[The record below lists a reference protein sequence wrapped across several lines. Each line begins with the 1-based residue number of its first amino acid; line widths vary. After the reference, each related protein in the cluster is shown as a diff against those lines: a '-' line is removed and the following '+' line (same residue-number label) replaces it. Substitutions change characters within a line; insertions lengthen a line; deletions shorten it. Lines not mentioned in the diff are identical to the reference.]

1 MRERVDGSWIRR
13 EEERKRGMED
23 RREERREG
31 RGLTAEDARTMDAG
45 CWCRTDECSR
55 RRASR
60 EEEEDVCSRLQDE

>member
-45 CWCRTDECSR
+45 CWCRTDE
-55 RRASR
+55 
-60 EEEEDVCSRLQDE
+60 